1 MHHIEFYAITQ
12 LPGKLMQPTSF
23 RARNIGKIDSQWQAV
38 FRDYWPAYEAWFR
51 RNKQAGINPE
61 ALQQSHRQLAKIM
74 PEMLPLYESFRNAS
88 NDCPV
93 AAQFLTGYQPPA
105 YLVSCSQAVLLDEE
119 PVLIRNYDL
128 SPELSENLV
137 TQSQWQGQDII
148 GTNECLWGL
157 DDGMNK
163 SGLAASLTF
172 GGSNK
177 VGKGFG
183 IPFILRYTLQTCVNV
198 KQAIKVLQRVPS
210 HMAYNVTLLD
220 RKGAFATVMMAPGQ
234 DAVVTRER
242 CITNH
247 QARVTWPQQAA
258 FSKTQERKQ
267 FLDQLLAR
275 GKVNEQQ
282 LREAFLSAPL
292 LATNYPQ
299 KFGTVYTA
307 AYRPLSESMSYHWP
321 GEEAWLHSFA
331 NFKAREKTVI
341 LGKQARAVELYGEAT
356 LCTTPEPCLSAD
368 VRQQLLQ
375 SLVYLPASVVGQP
388 DVLAALKQK
397 LQAENA
403 FSWKD
408 YAQQMAQVWYYPAPV

>member
-1 MHHIEFYAITQ
+1 
-12 LPGKLMQPTSF
+12 MQPTTF
-23 RARNIGKIDSQWQAV
+23 RARSIEEIDSQWQAV
-38 FRDYWPAYEAWFR
+38 FDDYWPAYKSWYR
-51 RNKQAGINPE
+51 QKKPGGINPG
-61 ALQQSHRQLAKIM
+61 ALKQGHRQLTMIM
-74 PEMLPLYESFRNAS
+74 PEMLPLYESFLEVS

-137 TQSQWQGQDII
+137 TQSEWLGQDII

-177 VGKGFG
+177 IGKGFG

-220 RKGAFATVMMAPGQ
+220 RQGTFATVMVAPGQ
-234 DAVVTRER
+234 DAIVTRER

-247 QARVTWPQQAA
+247 QARVIWPQQAA

-275 GKVNEQQ
+275 EKVNEPQ
-282 LREAFLSAPL
+282 LREAFLTAPL
-292 LATNYPQ
+292 LATNYLH

-307 AYRPLSESMSYHWP
+307 TYKPLSESMSYHWP

-331 NFKAREKTVI
+331 NFKAKEKTVI
-341 LGKQARAVELYGEAT
+341 LGKQASAVELYGEAT
-356 LCTTPEPCLSAD
+356 MYTTSEPCLSVD

-388 DVLAALKQK
+388 DVLATLKQK
-397 LQAENA
+397 LRAENA

-408 YAQQMAQVWYYPAPV
+408 YAQQMAQVWYFPASV